1 MNILIIRSGALGDTL
16 LVLPAVS
23 GLAPGV
29 KVTFVGREPGLWYL
43 RDRVDR
49 CLDFEHGGWHQLFA
63 PFPNRLGISFP
74 EPDVVVG
81 FFSDP
86 TVRENLEQFFSGSPV
101 YVFAPAPGKGENMHV
116 SRYLGRCLW
125 SAGLP
130 LDPEASMLAAQREG
144 LLDGEG
150 GARQDRIVLH
160 PGSGAERKNHPSDFW
175 LSLLEGLLKN
185 TRGSQIKPSVLL
197 GPAETRMVS
206 LFEPYLSSHKIG
218 VDVCPDQMQLKEILA
233 KAIAYVGHDSGVTH
247 LAAMLGTRTYAL
259 MKGTQTEQWH
269 PLGPRVTVL
278 EETRTDCLLEVLQ
291 EKLRDVFDL
300 QW

>member
-1 MNILIIRSGALGDTL
+1 LNVLIIRSGALGDTL
-16 LVLPAVS
+16 LMLPSVS

-29 KVTFVGREPGLWYL
+29 KVTFVGREPGLRYL

-49 CLDFEHGGWHQLFA
+49 CLDFEQGGWYRLFA
-63 PFPNRLGISFP
+63 PFPDRLGISFP
-74 EPDVVVG
+74 EADVVVG

-86 TVRENLEQFFSGSPV
+86 TMRKNLEQVFPGSPV
-101 YVFAPAPGKGENMHV
+101 YVFPPAPGKGKNVHV
-116 SRYLGRCLW
+116 AQYLGKCLR

-130 LDPEASMLAAQREG
+130 LDPEASVPAAQREG
-144 LLDGEG
+144 LLDGQA

-185 TRGSQIKPSVLL
+185 TTDSRIRPTVLL
-197 GPAETRMVS
+197 GPAETHMFS
-206 LFEPYLSSHKIG
+206 LFEPYLSSRRVG
-218 VDVCPDQMQLKEILA
+218 VDVCPDQMQLKEILGEA
-233 KAIAYVGHDSGVTH
+233 TAYVGHDSGVTH

-278 EETRTDCLLEVLQ
+278 EETRPDCLLEVLQ
-291 EKLRDVFDL
+291 GILRNLCGL
-300 QW
+300 QR